1 MTGASIHKRQN
12 KQVASWLLCVAG
24 AVFLMI
30 ILGGVTR
37 LTESGLSMV
46 DWNPVMGVIP
56 PLSEE
61 QWQETFR
68 RYQAFPEYQKINQG
82 MLLEEFKT
90 IFYFEYFH
98 RLLGRLIGLL
108 FLLPFLVFWY
118 RGAIQKSQIP
128 QMFVMFVLGGCQ
140 GLLGWYMVKS
150 GLVNDPRVSQYR
162 LVAHLMA
169 AVTIYAYI
177 LWIAFGLIKA
187 APDRTV
193 DKAER
198 KLYRYAVALNL
209 LIAFMIMTGGF
220 VAGTHAG
227 FAYNTFP
234 LMAGKII
241 PDGMY
246 VLQPLWLNW
255 FENITAVQFNHRLI
269 AYLLALLIPL
279 FCFFVSRQGITAR
292 SRKAAYF
299 LLLMLLVQ
307 FVLGVTTILLSV
319 PVVVAASHQGGAI
332 ILLSIALFI
341 TREIKPE
348 NSR

>member
-1 MTGASIHKRQN
+1 MTATSIRNRQN
-12 KQVASWLLCVAG
+12 KQVASWLFCVAG
-24 AVFLMI
+24 VIFLMI

-56 PLSEE
+56 PVSEE
-61 QWQETFR
+61 QWQETFK
-68 RYQAFPEYQKINQG
+68 RYQTFPEYQKKNQE
-82 MLLEEFKT
+82 MLLEDFKT

-98 RLLGRLIGLL
+98 RLLGRLIGVL
-108 FLLPFLVFWY
+108 FLFPFLVFWY

-128 QMFVMFVLGGCQ
+128 QMFVMFVLGGGQ

-150 GLVNDPRVSQYR
+150 GLINEPRVSQYR

-169 AVTIYAYI
+169 AVTIYTYI
-177 LWIAFGLIKA
+177 LWFAFGLIKT
-187 APDRTV
+187 APDRAV
-193 DKAER
+193 GKAER
-198 KLYRYAVALNL
+198 SLFRYAVALTL
-209 LIAFMIMTGGF
+209 LVAFMIMTGGF

-279 FCFFVSRQGITAR
+279 FCFFVSRRGITAR

-307 FVLGVTTILLSV
+307 LVLGVTTVLLSV
-319 PVVVAASHQGGAI
+319 PVVIAAAHQGGAI
-332 ILLSIALFI
+332 ILLTLALFI
-341 TREIKPE
+341 TRELKPE
-348 NSR
+348 NGR